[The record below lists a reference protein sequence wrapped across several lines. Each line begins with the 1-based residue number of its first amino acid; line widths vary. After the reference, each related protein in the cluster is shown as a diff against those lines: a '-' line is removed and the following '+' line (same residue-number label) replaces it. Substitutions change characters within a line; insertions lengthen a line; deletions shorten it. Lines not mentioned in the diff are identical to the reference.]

1 MRFSSSLLAIG
12 LFSASAHLIA
22 AGVTI
27 ELDTKVTLDSF
38 TYTEDTN
45 SLGTGSVVMR
55 SINVGGAAESNDSFG
70 SNQNEE
76 PDEDRVIIID
86 PFDEVLV
93 VESSVTVELA
103 DTDGDLQYDIA
114 ETITET
120 AVDSLED
127 KCDVNNYKLVDIAAL
142 VSNDIGSS
150 ESENLCSLQNI
161 AHNSDVSNAYAVA
174 EVTENGETYSV
185 IQTLSNANGVSMAW
199 VPNVEGD
206 VYFEARVAS
215 QTGAVFT
222 FDVLV
227 NERYFGAIP
236 ISESNGWT
244 KFRLVTT
251 SNARDEELVSIVIFE
266 FKKAQESD
274 KDSVLQIRK
283 LFAAGYE
290 ADSDRDG
297 LPDKD
302 EIMFDL
308 NPGTEFLKDE
318 QGNDKKDF
326 SGRSIPDLSED
337 AEADFDGDGLDNVT
351 EYRNGRSNWRNPNTD
366 GPDLYN
372 KDLKCNDFDNDE
384 GDLEKTK
391 YVNDLEDEMPGNASE
406 CLDTDGDRIGNTEDT
421 DDDGDGIPDI
431 IESSAEFP
439 FLNPLDREDGD
450 KDFDRDGVSNSDE
463 YEQGSSLTFDDQ
475 PPRIIN
481 APAVQRVNATGDITG
496 FDFKEVTAY
505 DGLDRTPVK
514 VWRRYST
521 QTQFRPGTYQ
531 FTWVS
536 FDGPDDEEG
545 NPTGNKAQVDQ
556 TFIVAPLA
564 SFTQPYL
571 AVTNDRAEICVEIN
585 GQPERYPVAID
596 LLLTQVEQPES
607 PTSLI
612 PDLDLVDDESEVI
625 IPVLGDAEATEDESE
640 ATEET
645 DDRFVPVTDELS
657 LSIEDGEFSACS
669 TSYNF
674 SQFDLAQFNVEVSIK
689 KTRNASSLGDAKL
702 TVVEDDKPQ
711 FNVVLDPQQNGV
723 KTRQFLKDK
732 GIIQI
737 RAITD
742 DEVKYDWSGTDSLL
756 VDSDEVTDN
765 EIFVIDPQFLDE
777 GTYLVR
783 VALQGIDSNGSKAPT
798 IRDLTIRVIEQSS
811 DLSNPLTLQEDS
823 DLDGIPDA
831 LETNGVKG
839 YRLENEGDVHL
850 VTARGLTV
858 SLGDDAFASGSQ
870 SGLISVSDFKRVY
883 DGAVEDN
890 VELDSVVS
898 FNIEGLAVP
907 GARVP
912 VVVKLNAP
920 LERTG
925 QYYKLQED
933 GRWINFNDESGDQ
946 FYSAESIS
954 GVCPEPGAGAYRIGL
969 SRGHDCL
976 ALWITDGGPNDDDGI
991 ANRVIKDPGG
1001 VGEFVAASNLAED
1014 EPPVPRMSGGALGLF
1029 SLLVIAMLAVRRLKL
1044 V

>member
-1 MRFSSSLLAIG
+1 MRFKHSLLAVG
-12 LFSASAHLIA
+12 LFSASTHLIA

-27 ELDTKVTLDSF
+27 ELDTKVTMDSF
-38 TYTEDTN
+38 TYTE
-45 SLGTGSVVMR
+45 
-55 SINVGGAAESNDSFG
+55 ESNELTFGNEGDRDSEI
-70 SNQNEE
+70 NQSS
-76 PDEDRVIIID
+76 DENDSVGDISETIPTSEIIID
-86 PFDEVLV
+86 PFDEVV
-93 VESSVTVELA
+93 VLESTLEINLN
-103 DTDGDLQYDIA
+103 DTDGDGQYD
-114 ETITET
+114 
-120 AVDSLED
+120 VSED
-127 KCDVNNYKLVDIAAL
+127 LLLGEEAD
-142 VSNDIGSS
+142 SNDIGKKGSINSWFQVDFLELLDKDHQQNMVFWNNKNGSIFLTDVSVQKDLSS
-150 ESENLCSLQNI
+150 E
-161 AHNSDVSNAYAVA
+161 
-174 EVTENGETYSV
+174 TENIDV
-185 IQTLSNANGVSMAW
+185 LVMKSNLDGAAFLW
-199 VPNVEGD
+199 APNVEGD
-206 VYFEARVAS
+206 IYFEA
-215 QTGAVFT
+215 AVIGSKNDFS
-222 FDVLV
+222 FDVIV
-227 NERYFGAIP
+227 NERQFGSIP
-236 ISESNGWT
+236 IVEEGGWS
-244 KFRLVTT
+244 KFRLKASPSDNVQDLL
-251 SNARDEELVSIVIFE
+251 SLVVFQFNKDALAENDAYLVI
-266 FKKAQESD
+266 
-274 KDSVLQIRK
+274 RN
-283 LFAAGYE
+283 LFAAGFE

-308 NPGTEFLKDE
+308 NPGTDFLRDE
-318 QGNDKKDF
+318 QGNVKKDF

-337 AEADFDGDGLDNVT
+337 AETDFDGDGLDNIT
-351 EYRNGRSNWRNPNTD
+351 EYRGKRSNWRNANTD
-366 GPDLYN
+366 APDEFDQDGIKHCEN
-372 KDLKCNDFDNDE
+372 ANDKVDQLPADPT
-384 GDLEKTK
+384 DCT
-391 YVNDLEDEMPGNASE
+391 
-406 CLDTDGDRIGNTEDT
+406 DTDGDRVGNNTDE
-421 DDDGDGIPDI
+421 DDDGDGIPDLV
-431 IESSAEFP
+431 ESSAEYP
-439 FLNPLDREDGD
+439 FLDPLDREDGD

-545 NPTGNKAQVDQ
+545 NPSGNKAQVDQ

-839 YRLENEGDVHL
+839 YRLENEGDVHF

-870 SGLISVSDFKRVY
+870 SGLISVSDFKRIY
-883 DGAVEDN
+883 DGALEDN

-1029 SLLVIAMLAVRRLKL
+1029 SLLVIGMFAVRRLKL

>member
-1 MRFSSSLLAIG
+1 MRFKHSLLAVG

-27 ELDTKVTLDSF
+27 ELDTKITMDSF

-45 SLGTGSVVMR
+45 SLDTGSVVMR

-70 SNQNEE
+70 SNLTEE
-76 PDEDRVIIID
+76 PDADRVIIID
-86 PFDEVLV
+86 PFDEVVV

-114 ETITET
+114 ESITRT
-120 AVDSLED
+120 SLDSPQD
-127 KCDVNNYKLVDIAAL
+127 KCDLNDYKLVDIAAL
-142 VSNDIGSS
+142 VSNDS
-150 ESENLCSLQNI
+150 ESTESTSLCGQQNI
-161 AHNSDVSNAYAVA
+161 VHNSSDTSDYSVA
-174 EVTENGETYSV
+174 EVTEGGETFSV

-206 VYFEARVAS
+206 IYFEARVAS
-215 QTGAVFT
+215 EQGADFT

-236 ISESNGWT
+236 ISQTDGWT

-274 KDSVLQIRK
+274 PNSVLQIRK
-283 LFAAGYE
+283 LFAAGFE

-302 EIMFDL
+302 EMMFDL
-308 NPGTEFLKDE
+308 NPGTDFLRDE
-318 QGNDKKDF
+318 QGNVKKDF

-337 AEADFDGDGLDNVT
+337 AEADFDSDGLDNIT
-351 EYRNGRSNWRNPNTD
+351 EYRGKRSNWRNANTD
-366 GPDLYN
+366 APDEFDQDGIKHCEN
-372 KDLKCNDFDNDE
+372 ANDKVDQLPADPT
-384 GDLEKTK
+384 DCT
-391 YVNDLEDEMPGNASE
+391 
-406 CLDTDGDRIGNTEDT
+406 DTDGDRVGNNTDE
-421 DDDGDGIPDI
+421 DDDGDGIPDAV
-431 IESSAEFP
+431 ESSDEFP

-545 NPTGNKAQVDQ
+545 NPTGNKAQINQ

-607 PTSLI
+607 PSSLI
-612 PDLDLVDDESEVI
+612 PGLDLVDDESEVI

-645 DDRFVPVTDELS
+645 VDRFVPITDELS

-674 SQFDLAQFNVEVSIK
+674 SQFDLEQFNVEVSIK

-702 TVVEDDKPQ
+702 TVVQDDEPQ
-711 FNVVLDPQQNGV
+711 FNVELDPQQNGV
-723 KTRQFLKDK
+723 KTREFIKDQ
-732 GIIQI
+732 GVIQI

-742 DEVKYDWSGTDSLL
+742 DTVSYDWSGTDSLL
-756 VDSDEVTDN
+756 VDSDDVLDN
-765 EIFVIDPQFLDE
+765 ETFVIDPQLLDA

-783 VALQGIDSNGSKAPT
+783 VVVSERVSSGVSKQPT
-798 IRDLTIRVIEQSS
+798 IRDLKIRIVEQSS
-811 DLSNPLTLQEDS
+811 DLNNPISLQEDN
-823 DLDGIPDA
+823 DLDGIPDS
-831 LETNGVKG
+831 LETNGMKA
-839 YRLENEGDVHL
+839 YRLESDGNVHM
-850 VTARGLTV
+850 VTAKGLTV
-858 SLGDDAFASGSQ
+858 SLGDDAFSSGSQ
-870 SGLISVSDFKRVY
+870 SGLVSISDFKQVY
-883 DGAVEDN
+883 EGAVEDN
-890 VELDSVVS
+890 VELNAVVS

-920 LERTG
+920 MGRTG

-933 GRWINFNDESGDQ
+933 GRWIDFDDESGDQ
-946 FYSAESIS
+946 YYSAESVS

-976 ALWITDGGPNDDDGI
+976 ALWITDGGPNDDDRI

-1001 VGEFVAASNLAED
+1001 VGDFVAASNVAED

-1029 SLLVIAMLAVRRLKL
+1029 SLLLISMLAVRRFK
-1044 V
+1044 